1 VISAERV
8 GVRFHFDRHRRVVT
22 PNTARLRSGTSTK
35 WGLHNVS
42 FAAAGGEGIALIG
55 RSGSGKT
62 TMLRML
68 AGVYVP
74 DEGRLRVRGP
84 VASLLAVDA
93 GLLSLLTG
101 RENALLLGVLGGLSR
116 RAAKRALDSVKER
129 SGLGDAFEYPVTA
142 YSQGMRARLG
152 FAVAEDIEPRIL
164 LLDEVHEALD
174 HEFRAVVQERA
185 RTLVETGGVVVAAG
199 HDHPLLEQLC
209 SRAIYL
215 DDGTIVADGPFREIQ
230 PAYLEDVRVRSS
242 AMIEHAGSTR

>member
-1 VISAERV
+1 VISAERI
-8 GVRFHFDRHRRVVT
+8 GVQFHFDRHRRVVT
-22 PNTARLRSGTSTK
+22 PNAARFRSGTSST
-35 WGLHNVS
+35 WGLHGVS
-42 FAAAGGEGIALIG
+42 FSASGSEGIALIG

-62 TMLRML
+62 TMLRLL

-84 VASLLAVDA
+84 VASLLAIDA

-101 RENALLLGVLGGLSR
+101 RENALVLGVLGGLSR
-116 RAAKRALDSVKER
+116 GEARRALEWVKER
-129 SGLGDAFEYPVTA
+129 SGLGDAFEYPVSA

-152 FAVAEDIEPRIL
+152 FAVAEKVEPRIL

-174 HEFRAVVQERA
+174 HEFRNIVQERA
-185 RTLVETGGVVVAAG
+185 RTLVAAGGVVVATG

-215 DDGTIVADGPFREIQ
+215 DHGSIAADGPFRDVQ
-230 PAYLEDVRVRSS
+230 RAYLEDVR
-242 AMIEHAGSTR
+242 AGSHR

>member
-1 VISAERV
+1 VINAERV

-22 PNTARLRSGTSTK
+22 HNAARFRPGTSTT
-35 WGLHNVS
+35 WGLRGVS
-42 FAAAGGEGIALIG
+42 FAASAGEGIALIG

-62 TMLRML
+62 TMLRAL

-74 DEGRLRVRGP
+74 DEGRLQVRGR

-93 GLLSLLTG
+93 GLLALLTG

-116 RAAKRALDSVKER
+116 RESKRALAAVKER
-129 SGLGDAFEYPVTA
+129 SGLGEAFEYPVSA

-152 FAVAEDIEPRIL
+152 FAVAEELEPRIL

-174 HEFRAVVQERA
+174 HEFRAIVQERA
-185 RTLVETGGVVVAAG
+185 RTLVQTGGVVVATG

-215 DDGTIVADGPFREIQ
+215 DSGSIVADGSFRDVQ
-230 PAYLEDVRVRSS
+230 RAYFEDVRTGTHR
-242 AMIEHAGSTR
+242 